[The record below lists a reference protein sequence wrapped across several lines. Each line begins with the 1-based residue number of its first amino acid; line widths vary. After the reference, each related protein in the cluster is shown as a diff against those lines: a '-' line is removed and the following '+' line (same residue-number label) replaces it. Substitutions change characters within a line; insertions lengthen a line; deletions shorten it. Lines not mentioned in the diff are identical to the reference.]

1 MSSSRHDACAGS
13 KVPAAE
19 ELVARA
25 RALAPRL
32 RERAIQ
38 AERDRNIPKESVQ
51 EYIDAGLMRTITPKR
66 WGGYEHDHE
75 VAFDI
80 AIELGRST
88 CGSSAWCLNYMS
100 DHLGILA
107 HFPEQA
113 QSEVWSDGPD
123 VGIATS
129 AAPTGKAEVAPGG
142 YRLNGKWS
150 WCSGITHC
158 QWIMIGGL
166 IHREGDHHPD
176 MRLFLV
182 PTSDVTVLEKH
193 TDFLRDYRKTLLEL
207 LLSETSAPKRF
218 PDDDPSTHS
227 EFYRAVREYGAKAD
241 AFPRLDRRKPAPD
254 PNPFIQRE
262 RFSWRDIGDRT

>member
-1 MSSSRHDACAGS
+1 MSSSHEAYAGS
-13 KVPAAE
+13 KGPAAE

-32 RERAIQ
+32 RERAVQ
-38 AERDRNIPKESVQ
+38 AERDRNIPKQSVE
-51 EYIDAGLMRTITPKR
+51 EYIDAGLMRTITPRR

-113 QSEVWSDGPD
+113 QSDVWSDGPD
-123 VGIATS
+123 VGIATP
-129 AAPTGKAEVAPGG
+129 AAPTGKAQIASGG
-142 YRLNGKWS
+142 YRLDGKWS

-166 IHREGDHHPD
+166 IFARATIILTCVCSWCRP
-176 MRLFLV
+176 
-182 PTSDVTVLEKH
+182 PTS
-193 TDFLRDYRKTLLEL
+193 RC
-207 LLSETSAPKRF
+207 SIPGI
-218 PDDDPSTHS
+218 
-227 EFYRAVREYGAKAD
+227 VRGCAA
-241 AFPRLDRRKPAPD
+241 R
-254 PNPFIQRE
+254 
-262 RFSWRDIGDRT
+262 DRTPRSSTTCSCPSIPACRSRRCAMPARRDRG